1 MTLYLDTGFLDPVFF
16 LRILLRAHA
25 PRKSAPCGDLLRQ
38 RDHPS
43 RYPMLM
49 TVIFHRHCC
58 CRGMKCEQMIIL
70 FYTHRRSFRQISP
83 STPASFSLAPS
94 SAKIL
99 TPSRS
104 VLLFAKAGNKKPVCG
119 MPASYSPTVG
129 QTATTRKR

>member
-1 MTLYLDTGFLDPVFF
+1 MMLYLDAGFLDPVFF
-16 LRILLRAHA
+16 QRILLRAHA

-49 TVIFHRHCC
+49 TVIFHRHCS

-70 FYTHRRSFRQISP
+70 FCTHRRSFRQIIP
-83 STPASFSLAPS
+83 STPASFSHAPS

-104 VLLFAKAGNKKPVCG
+104 VLLFAKAGNKKPACG